1 MSVDKGYTT
10 LLKDMNHAGLSRGIQ
25 QVQGGVDKAV
35 KWKKITKFVG
45 DQYMFNLEPTLN
57 YAGGESEKPSQ
68 GGVRGF
74 RQVRLKYY
82 GPFACK

>member
-57 YAGGESEKPSQ
+57 YAGFKVE
-68 GGVRGF
+68 
-74 RQVRLKYY
+74 
-82 GPFACK
+82 